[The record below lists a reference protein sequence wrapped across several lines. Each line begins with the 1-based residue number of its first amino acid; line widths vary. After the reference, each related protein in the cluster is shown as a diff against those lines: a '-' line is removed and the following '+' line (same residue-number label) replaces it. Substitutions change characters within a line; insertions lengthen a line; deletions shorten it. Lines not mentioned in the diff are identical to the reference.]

1 MDVENATTGKLEGL
15 PGNIAA
21 YIDHTLLHP
30 TALEKDFIRICEEAI
45 THRFK
50 AVCIPGAFVTSAAGV
65 LSGSEIGLATVIGFP
80 LGTSTTQSK
89 CHEAEIAYADGA
101 GELDVVMNP
110 SRMRSGN
117 LQAIA
122 KELSELRKTVPRACL
137 KLILE
142 TCYLTDD
149 QKREACKLA
158 TDAGWDFVKTSTG
171 FGSGGATLED
181 VKLMRQASGAEMK
194 IKASGG
200 IRDLETAMSFIEAGA
215 SRLGTSSGIALVRAA
230 SG

>member
-1 MDVENATTGKLEGL
+1 MDDANATLGNQEGL

-30 TALEKDFIRICEEAI
+30 TALEADFIRICEEAI
-45 THRFK
+45 THGFK
-50 AVCIPGAFVTSAAGV
+50 AVCIPGAFVKSAAGV

-80 LGTSTTQSK
+80 LGTSSTPSK
-89 CHEAEIAYADGA
+89 CCEAETAYAEGA
-101 GELDVVMNP
+101 RELDVVMNP
-110 SRMRSGN
+110 SWIRSGN
-117 LQAIA
+117 LSAIA
-122 KELSELRKTVPRACL
+122 GELSELRKTVPGACL

-158 TDAGWDFVKTSTG
+158 TDAEWDFVKTSTG

-181 VKLMRQASGAEMK
+181 VKLMRQSVGARLK
-194 IKASGG
+194 VKASGG
-200 IRDLETAMSFIEAGA
+200 IRDLQTAMSFIEAGA
-215 SRLGTSSGIALVRAA
+215 ARLGTSSGIALIKAA
-230 SG
+230 LG